1 MSVFNELKASLDEA
15 VEMHQGKIRRRAL
28 HATTSLM

>member
-1 MSVFNELKASLDEA
+1 MSVFNELKVPLDEA

-28 HATTSLM
+28 HAL